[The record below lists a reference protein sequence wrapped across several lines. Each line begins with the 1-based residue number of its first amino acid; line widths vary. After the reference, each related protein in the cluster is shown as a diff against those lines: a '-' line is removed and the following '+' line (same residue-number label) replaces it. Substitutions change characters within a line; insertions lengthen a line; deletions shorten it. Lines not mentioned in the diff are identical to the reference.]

1 MATKPE
7 QRMPDVKMDGQ
18 ALYREEIYTDRKVGT
33 IRQLVPVKSD
43 GTADAGRPVLFIGE
57 AQILTAAGPL
67 PINFDIPAQSL
78 ADAVA
83 KFGDAAKLA
92 VERTVQ
98 ELQELR
104 RQQSSSIVIPQG
116 GAGPFGPGGMPPGA
130 LPGGGKIKL

>member
-1 MATKPE
+1 MPTKPE
-7 QRMPDVKMDGQ
+7 QRMPDVKMDAQ
-18 ALYREEIYTDRKVGT
+18 ALYREEIFTDRKVGT
-33 IRQLVPVKSD
+33 IRRLTPVKSD
-43 GTADAGRPVLFIGE
+43 GNADPGRKALYMGE

-67 PINFDIPAQSL
+67 PINFDIPADSL
-78 ADAVA
+78 TDAVA

-116 GAGPFGPGGMPPGA
+116 GAAGLGAGGLPPGA

>member
-1 MATKPE
+1 MTTKPD
-7 QRMPDVKMDGQ
+7 QRMPDVKMDPQ
-18 ALYREEIYTDRKVGT
+18 ALYREDIYTDRKVGT
-33 IRQLVPVKSD
+33 IRQLTPVKSD
-43 GTADAGRPVLFIGE
+43 GTTDAARKLLYIGE

-67 PINFDIPAQSL
+67 PINFEIPAQSL
-78 ADAVA
+78 SDAVA

-104 RQQSSSIVIPQG
+104 RQQSSSIVIPQT
-116 GAGPFGPGGMPPGA
+116 GAGGFGPGGIPPGG

>member
-1 MATKPE
+1 MPTKPE
-7 QRMPDVKMDGQ
+7 QRMPDVKMDAQ
-18 ALYREEIYTDRKVGT
+18 ALYREEIFTDRKVGT
-33 IRQLVPVKSD
+33 IRRLTPVKSD
-43 GTADAGRPVLFIGE
+43 GNTDPGRKAHYMGE

-67 PINFDIPAQSL
+67 PINFDIPADSL
-78 ADAVA
+78 TDAVA

-104 RQQSSSIVIPQG
+104 RQQSSSIVIPQAG
-116 GAGPFGPGGMPPGA
+116 AAGLGAGGLPPGA

>member
-1 MATKPE
+1 MSTKPE
-7 QRMPDVKMDGQ
+7 QRMPDVKMDAQ
-18 ALYREEIYTDRKVGT
+18 ALYREDIFTDRKVGT
-33 IRQLVPVKSD
+33 IRRLTPVKSD
-43 GTADAGRPVLFIGE
+43 GNADPGRKTLYIGE

-67 PINFDIPAQSL
+67 PINFDIPADSL
-78 ADAVA
+78 TDAVA

-92 VERTVQ
+92 VEHTMQ

-116 GAGPFGPGGMPPGA
+116 GAGPFGPGGIPPGA